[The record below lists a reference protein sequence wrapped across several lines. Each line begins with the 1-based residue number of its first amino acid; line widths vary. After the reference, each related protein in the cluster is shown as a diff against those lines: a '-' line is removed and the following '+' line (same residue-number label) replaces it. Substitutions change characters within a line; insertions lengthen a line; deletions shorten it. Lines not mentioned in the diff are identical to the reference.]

1 MKKKFIFLLSL
12 ISLLF
17 LSGCDLLDSFSSN
30 TNNNNNN
37 TSTTTKETNATTTNN
52 LDEIPSFNIICD
64 DYLTFDK
71 ENKNYNLLLYVGE
84 SYNFKSGIDE
94 KYLDNYKIEYG
105 FIDYINVD
113 ENNNFIAKEL
123 QGEISKLTLNSNIR
137 LINKSTNKTIETIKI
152 KIEVRYKD
160 YDVKISFNKGDMNY
174 DRTSSIPWFFNL
186 KYNETFEIKP
196 KVEGIEGYHIEYT
209 STNTEININNN
220 VVSAVN
226 ATETTEK
233 TCYIRVFIYDK
244 YNKKQDNNIL
254 IRCVI
259 NGTKLSDNIDY
270 IGAEFEYGEDTD
282 LVKLNKE
289 HSYRYEYSIPYEN
302 YEYELPTITLKN
314 IDISYKIKYEVDSRY
329 NHLSFREEDGKVY
342 AYTDSQFF
350 NYFSVVAYTLDNE
363 RIIAQDFSIKATHI
377 GKGEFVIK
385 DINSNEI
392 YKDGD
397 TIDIYQND
405 YLDLNALFNNR
416 MVNYNDTEFNV
427 SIESGDSISISK
439 TKLVINAINPGTSV
453 LVYEYEQKDATDT
466 LYKYQVKLTINVTK
480 RKLQRIYLPYPDNVV
495 INGSDITINGSI
507 MAEYDG
513 NYFVKINGKDN
524 LSFNAHDTDNENIK
538 ELIIKYVDDGITKE
552 CSYLIDITKTATIS
566 KENLDDNLEK
576 LWANREFKITP
587 LTGNVRVL
595 VIPVWFSDSVEF
607 INDNQKNQ
615 ILTDLNTM
623 LFDTSNNVKYRS
635 LRQYYQEESY
645 GRLNLYGEVK
655 DWYNLGLSY
664 KNFSA
669 LSSSSTKTIADSAVT
684 WYFEHYL
691 SETKADY
698 DLNSD
703 GIIDALMLYYGS
715 PYVGNPTT
723 DNEYIQNGRAYVA
736 KTKVNSYVNQYAFI
750 SSVNMYNLTYNKNA
764 KEIMNNNDDLKAYS
778 GGLDSKTTIHEF
790 GHMIGA
796 TDYYDDNITASY
808 PAGGFSMQDNNK
820 GSHDPYTIVSYGWAK
835 PYILESSSYSKGY
848 TIDITL
854 NDFVNSGDVLFLT
867 RSWNNTL
874 YDEFIVIE
882 LFIPEGLNKYD
893 SNSGL
898 NNVGFR
904 IWHVNAVLNDEKNA
918 YKYSN
923 DTIGSS
929 IQDNTDIDLLHY
941 IRNDVSSAYGKDAKA
956 INNTN
961 LFYANDEFTLE
972 KYESQFI
979 NKTKLDNGSEL
990 GFKVVFDTINVN
1002 SDGSANSTLHIT
1014 VL

>member
-1 MKKKFIFLLSL
+1 
-12 ISLLF
+12 
-17 LSGCDLLDSFSSN
+17 
-30 TNNNNNN
+30 
-37 TSTTTKETNATTTNN
+37 
-52 LDEIPSFNIICD
+52 
-64 DYLTFDK
+64 
-71 ENKNYNLLLYVGE
+71 
-84 SYNFKSGIDE
+84 
-94 KYLDNYKIEYG
+94 
-105 FIDYINVD
+105 
-113 ENNNFIAKEL
+113 
-123 QGEISKLTLNSNIR
+123 
-137 LINKSTNKTIETIKI
+137 
-152 KIEVRYKD
+152 
-160 YDVKISFNKGDMNY
+160 
-174 DRTSSIPWFFNL
+174 
-186 KYNETFEIKP
+186 
-196 KVEGIEGYHIEYT
+196 
-209 STNTEININNN
+209 
-220 VVSAVN
+220 
-226 ATETTEK
+226 
-233 TCYIRVFIYDK
+233 
-244 YNKKQDNNIL
+244 
-254 IRCVI
+254 
-259 NGTKLSDNIDY
+259 
-270 IGAEFEYGEDTD
+270 
-282 LVKLNKE
+282 
-289 HSYRYEYSIPYEN
+289 
-302 YEYELPTITLKN
+302 
-314 IDISYKIKYEVDSRY
+314 
-329 NHLSFREEDGKVY
+329 
-342 AYTDSQFF
+342 
-350 NYFSVVAYTLDNE
+350 
-363 RIIAQDFSIKATHI
+363 
-377 GKGEFVIK
+377 
-385 DINSNEI
+385 
-392 YKDGD
+392 
-397 TIDIYQND
+397 
-405 YLDLNALFNNR
+405 

-439 TKLVINAINPGTSV
+439 TKLVINSINPGTSV

-495 INGSDITINGSI
+495 INGSDIAINGSI

-524 LSFNAHDTDNENIK
+524 LTFNAHDTGNENIK
-538 ELIIKYVDDGITKE
+538 ELIIEYVDDGITKE
-552 CSYLIDITKTATIS
+552 CSYLIDITKTTTIS

-576 LWANREFKITP
+576 LWANRGYKITP

-736 KTKVNSYVNQYAFI
+736 KTKVNSYVDQYAFI

-835 PYILESSSYSKGY
+835 PYIFESSSYSKGY

-882 LFIPEGLNKYD
+882 LFTPEGLNKYD

-923 DTIGSS
+923 DTIGSV

-972 KYESQFI
+972 KYKSQFI